1 MVSFPYI
8 TGFRD
13 FVILVNKDVVSCVL
27 RRSSVL
33 GSRVLLVSITNW
45 NTGPS
50 FVFRGESVSLKWTL
64 FLTTFYSNF
73 HETC

>member
-1 MVSFPYI
+1 M
-8 TGFRD
+8 
-13 FVILVNKDVVSCVL
+13 ILVNKDVVSCVL

-45 NTGPS
+45 NTGLS